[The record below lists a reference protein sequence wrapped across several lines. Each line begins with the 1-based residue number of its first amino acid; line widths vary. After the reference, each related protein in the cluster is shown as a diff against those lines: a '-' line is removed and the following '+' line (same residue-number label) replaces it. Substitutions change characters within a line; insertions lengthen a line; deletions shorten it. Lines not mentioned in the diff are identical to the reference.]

1 MRLLL
6 LLLLLL
12 FLWRKTREENE
23 RNFFIFFGSLEE
35 EEEDFFVQ
43 KKKLKLQ
50 KKSAENFP
58 HTFPPDGGVLD
69 SHPTKG
75 NKGQKVRRNDR
86 LATDFGRVG
95 DFFRRFGVYR
105 GGVSDDWDQ
114 REQRRYAICACI
126 YIYIYI

>member
-23 RNFFIFFGSLEE
+23 RNFWQKAVWRRIFSS
-35 EEEDFFVQ
+35 
-43 KKKLKLQ
+43 KKNKIKY
-50 KKSAENFP
+50 KKSAENFSA
-58 HTFPPDGGVLD
+58 HEFSPDDDGVLD
-69 SHPTKG
+69 SYPTKG
-75 NKGQKVRRNDR
+75 TGQKVRRNDR

-95 DFFRRFGVYR
+95 DFFCRCGVYR
-105 GGVSDDWDQ
+105 GGVSGDWDQ

-126 YIYIYI
+126 SN

>member
-1 MRLLL
+1 MCDAFVVVVVVVVIISVEKNKR
-6 LLLLLL
+6 
-12 FLWRKTREENE
+12 RKR
-23 RNFFIFFGSLEE
+23 RIFSS
-35 EEEDFFVQ
+35 
-43 KKKLKLQ
+43 KKINKI

-58 HTFPPDGGVLD
+58 QNKFSPDGGVLD

-75 NKGQKVRRNDR
+75 KEGQKVRRNDR

>member
-1 MRLLL
+1 MRLLLL

-12 FLWRKTREENE
+12 FLWRKTREEKGG
-23 RNFFIFFGSLEE
+23 FFRP
-35 EEEDFFVQ
+35 
-43 KKKLKLQ
+43 KKKNL

-58 HTFPPDGGVLD
+58 HKFSPDGGVLD

-75 NKGQKVRRNDR
+75 KEGQKVRRNDR

-105 GGVSDDWDQ
+105 GGVSGDWDQ

-126 YIYIYI
+126 YIYISISN

>member
-1 MRLLL
+1 MRLLLL

-12 FLWRKTREENE
+12 FLWRKTREEKGG
-23 RNFFIFFGSLEE
+23 FFR
-35 EEEDFFVQ
+35 Q
-43 KKKLKLQ
+43 KKIIIN
-50 KKSAENFP
+50 KSAENFP
-58 HTFPPDGGVLD
+58 QNKFSPDGGVLD

-75 NKGQKVRRNDR
+75 KEGQKVRRNDR